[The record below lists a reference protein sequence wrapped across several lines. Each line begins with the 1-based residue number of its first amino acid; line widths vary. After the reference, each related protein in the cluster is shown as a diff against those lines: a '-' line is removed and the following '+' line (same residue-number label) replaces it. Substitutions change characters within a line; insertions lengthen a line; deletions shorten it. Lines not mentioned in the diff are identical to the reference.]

1 MKFLNSIRTAARA
14 LPILLL
20 AALLPGVAIAQSVT
34 PFPFVVKSRGNVDL
48 GNGPLKIRMVG
59 GQTSLYTSQG
69 SGTGTASASTAL
81 TLTATPAT
89 PPCIGCVITC
99 NAVSASCSIP
109 AGTTVAAYNG
119 STGITLSASSTITAV
134 QVNWGA
140 ACPTTMTNAPG
151 QVQVQAG
158 AGNPDTIIYTAARV
172 CASGHLGTDGIVSV
186 FPTSVF

>member
-1 MKFLNSIRTAARA
+1 MKNYLRSIGALALVAAMA
-14 LPILLL
+14 LFP
-20 AALLPGVAIAQSVT
+20 ALVSAQSVT
-34 PFPFVVKSRGNVDL
+34 PFPLVVKSRGNLDL

-99 NAVSASCSIP
+99 NVVSASCSIP
-109 AGTTVAAYNG
+109 ASTTVAAYNG
-119 STGITLSASSTITAV
+119 TTGITLSAASTITAV

-140 ACPTTMTNAPG
+140 ACPTTNTNAPG

-158 AGNPDTIIYTAARV
+158 AGNPDVILYTAARV

-186 FPTSVF
+186 FPTSIF